1 MLRLLGYFWL
11 FVIFVTTIFE
21 YFWVFW
27 EMQGYFQLFLEL
39 LTIMGNFWEFF
50 IHLGKYWDILGTIG
64 YYYGTHGYFCV
75 VFGIGCVALCAQ
87 QLRTQHQA
95 DHAKPT
101 MRRAPCSRQHF
112 CSVEN
117 RVDAAVIP
125 GPGHGPARGREPRE
139 EDPLGDQQEQPRE
152 LRHRSRSWASR
163 DSLDSRLVL
172 MLTVQFAYCDR
183 VLVQCPQTAGSL
195 RWTSPGAQ
203 QENRV
208 HAAVIPGPGHGPARA
223 QQEDLE
229 KKIPLVTRRSSL
241 ESSVI
246 GLEVGQVD
254 QGKRV
259 LVQYIYY
266 NLIISVFNN

>member
-1 MLRLLGYFWL
+1 
-11 FVIFVTTIFE
+11 
-21 YFWVFW
+21 
-27 EMQGYFQLFLEL
+27 
-39 LTIMGNFWEFF
+39 MGNFWEFF

-125 GPGHGPARGREPRE
+125 GPGHGPARGTEPQE

-152 LRHRSRSWASR
+152 LRHRPRSWASR
-163 DSLDSRLVL
+163 PR
-172 MLTVQFAYCDR
+172 
-183 VLVQCPQTAGSL
+183 
-195 RWTSPGAQ
+195 
-203 QENRV
+203 QESV
-208 HAAVIPGPGHGPARA
+208 SAV
-223 QQEDLE
+223 
-229 KKIPLVTRRSSL
+229 
-241 ESSVI
+241 
-246 GLEVGQVD
+246 
-254 QGKRV
+254 
-259 LVQYIYY
+259 YIFY
-266 NLIISVFNN
+266 NLIISVFND

>member
-1 MLRLLGYFWL
+1 
-11 FVIFVTTIFE
+11 
-21 YFWVFW
+21 
-27 EMQGYFQLFLEL
+27 
-39 LTIMGNFWEFF
+39 MGNFWEFF

-125 GPGHGPARGREPRE
+125 GPGYGPARGREPRE

-152 LRHRSRSWASR
+152 LRHWPRSWASR
-163 DSLDSRLVL
+163 PR
-172 MLTVQFAYCDR
+172 
-183 VLVQCPQTAGSL
+183 
-195 RWTSPGAQ
+195 
-203 QENRV
+203 QE
-208 HAAVIPGPGHGPARA
+208 
-223 QQEDLE
+223 
-229 KKIPLVTRRSSL
+229 
-241 ESSVI
+241 SVSAM
-246 GLEVGQVD
+246 
-254 QGKRV
+254 
-259 LVQYIYY
+259 YIFY
-266 NLIISVFNN
+266 NLIISVFND